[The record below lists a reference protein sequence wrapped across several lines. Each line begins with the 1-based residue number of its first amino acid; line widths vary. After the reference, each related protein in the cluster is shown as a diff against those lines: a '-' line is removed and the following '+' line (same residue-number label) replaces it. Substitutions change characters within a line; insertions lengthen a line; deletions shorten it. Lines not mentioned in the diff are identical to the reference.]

1 MEDIGDMF
9 EEVTQKQNENKI
21 IKLIEEKIKS

>member
-9 EEVTQKQNENKI
+9 EEVTQKENENKI